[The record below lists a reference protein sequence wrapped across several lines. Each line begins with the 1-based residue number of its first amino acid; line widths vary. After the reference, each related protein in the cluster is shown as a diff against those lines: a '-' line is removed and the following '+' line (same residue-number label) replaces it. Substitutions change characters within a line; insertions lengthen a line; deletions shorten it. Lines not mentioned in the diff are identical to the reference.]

1 MAASPFEGFPRVPV
15 DAPLDEHLQ
24 RIRGYLHHLG
34 LDAFPPG
41 PSALRTKLADAME
54 RHLDEAVGTWVATV
68 TRALSIEGSPGP
80 IGNDMVAA
88 TRRWIAHVR
97 EPANVETYEVLQRH
111 ARLGFIA
118 NHPPARFLS
127 SQLLLRKIFATLL
140 RRDAPSDPDLPDML
154 ALLEQELWERTL
166 HITDFFVEGREKD
179 LADAAESYRRSVDA
193 APTPMF
199 ICDASSGQV
208 LELNRAAA
216 REVGPRPG
224 DTPFWELLPEEERE
238 RVRGLFSEAL
248 ERGTARRDGL
258 HLLRPAADPM
268 PVDVRAALIEVRE
281 QATLHIVCY
290 DLSEHHLL
298 VQAEKMA
305 GIGQLAAGIAHEI
318 RNPLGIISNALYDL
332 GELLPDASP
341 EVKEDLQIARA
352 EMARVQDIIGNLLEF
367 SRDAR
372 VEKQAIDLDDLVA
385 KTLKLMDK
393 YLQNN
398 GVRVQVDLAAGAACV
413 ANENGLRQV
422 LLNLVTNA
430 AQAMP
435 EGGAL
440 RIETRPVEPSW
451 IRLVLEDTG
460 QGIPTDRLPRIF
472 EPFFTTKD
480 PGQGTGLGL
489 SVVHSIVKR
498 ARGRIEVAS
507 RPGRGTRF
515 TIHLPRAEEA
525 AAGDGERGSA

>member
-1 MAASPFEGFPRVPV
+1 SG
-15 DAPLDEHLQ
+15 DPL
-24 RIRGYLHHLG
+24 
-34 LDAFPPG
+34 
-41 PSALRTKLADAME
+41 
-54 RHLDEAVGTWVATV
+54 
-68 TRALSIEGSPGP
+68 
-80 IGNDMVAA
+80 
-88 TRRWIAHVR
+88 
-97 EPANVETYEVLQRH
+97 
-111 ARLGFIA
+111 
-118 NHPPARFLS
+118 
-127 SQLLLRKIFATLL
+127 
-140 RRDAPSDPDLPDML
+140 
-154 ALLEQELWERTL
+154 
-166 HITDFFVEGREKD
+166 
-179 LADAAESYRRSVDA
+179 
-193 APTPMF
+193 
-199 ICDASSGQV
+199 
-208 LELNRAAA
+208 
-216 REVGPRPG
+216 
-224 DTPFWELLPEEERE
+224 
-238 RVRGLFSEAL
+238 
-248 ERGTARRDGL
+248 
-258 HLLRPAADPM
+258 
-268 PVDVRAALIEVRE
+268 PVDVRAALLEVRE

-290 DLSEHHLL
+290 DLSEHRLL

-341 EVKEDLQIARA
+341 EVREDLEIARA

-367 SRDAR
+367 SRDSR
-372 VEKQAIDLDDLVA
+372 IDEQSIDLDDLVA
-385 KTLKLMDK
+385 RTLKLMDK

-398 GVRVQVDLAAGAACV
+398 GIRVQVDLASDAPCV

-435 EGGAL
+435 DGGTL

-451 IRLVLEDTG
+451 VRLVVEDTG
-460 QGIPTDRLPRIF
+460 QGIPSDRLPRIF

-515 TIHLPRAEEA
+515 TIHLPRQPEA
-525 AAGDGERGSA
+525 AADTEGSAGA